1 MAHVGNI
8 GERKYVFV
16 KCTKTRTFTN
26 RYGYHTA
33 LSHMNFLEDRFGNV
47 FVYKGTTIL
56 RVGHYYGMKAT
67 IKSHEVYQDV
77 QQTWLGR
84 PKFELHKDE
93 NGVVVDDN

>member
-1 MAHVGNI
+1 MAHI
-8 GERKYVFV
+8 GKIDERKYVFV

-26 RYGYHTA
+26 RYGYHIT

-47 FVYKGTTIL
+47 FVYKGSTIL

-93 NGVVVDDN
+93 NGEVIND

>member
-16 KCTKTRTFTN
+16 KCTKTRSFNN
-26 RYGYHTA
+26 RFGM
-33 LSHMNFLEDRFGNV
+33 SHMNFLQDRFGNV
-47 FVYKGTTIL
+47 FVYKGSTIL

-67 IKSHEVYQDV
+67 ILSHEEYQSV

-93 NGVVVDDN
+93 NGEVIND